1 MTYIWEKRAK
11 ARFSLQEQ
19 KEPSAFQCRRE
30 NRCMQADSF
39 SKIVGQRRTMML
51 SCSARICER
60 SVVFIATIGIRL
72 LPQEKEELAAIARR
86 TDTTISQILREQIR
100 NYINTHG
107 ELAGEKEI
115 YYEYQS
121 NESIDAQTH
130 HGK

>member
-1 MTYIWEKRAK
+1 MI
-11 ARFSLQEQ
+11 L
-19 KEPSAFQCRRE
+19 
-30 NRCMQADSF
+30 
-39 SKIVGQRRTMML
+39 
-51 SCSARICER
+51 
-60 SVVFIATIGIRL
+60 IATIGIRL
-72 LPQEKEELAAIARR
+72 LPQEKDALAAIARR

-130 HGK
+130 HGE

>member
-1 MTYIWEKRAK
+1 M
-11 ARFSLQEQ
+11 
-19 KEPSAFQCRRE
+19 
-30 NRCMQADSF
+30 
-39 SKIVGQRRTMML
+39 
-51 SCSARICER
+51 
-60 SVVFIATIGIRL
+60 VFIATIGIRL

-107 ELAGEKEI
+107 EPAGEKEI

-121 NESIDAQTH
+121 NESLDAQTH

>member
-1 MTYIWEKRAK
+1 MI
-11 ARFSLQEQ
+11 L
-19 KEPSAFQCRRE
+19 
-30 NRCMQADSF
+30 
-39 SKIVGQRRTMML
+39 
-51 SCSARICER
+51 
-60 SVVFIATIGIRL
+60 IATIGIRL
-72 LPQEKEELAAIARR
+72 LPQEKDALAAIARR

-121 NESIDAQTH
+121 NESIDAQTY

>member
-1 MTYIWEKRAK
+1 M
-11 ARFSLQEQ
+11 
-19 KEPSAFQCRRE
+19 
-30 NRCMQADSF
+30 
-39 SKIVGQRRTMML
+39 
-51 SCSARICER
+51 
-60 SVVFIATIGIRL
+60 IANIGIRL
-72 LPQEKEELAAIARR
+72 SPQEKESLAAIAKR

-100 NYINTHG
+100 TYINTHG

>member
-1 MTYIWEKRAK
+1 
-11 ARFSLQEQ
+11 
-19 KEPSAFQCRRE
+19 
-30 NRCMQADSF
+30 
-39 SKIVGQRRTMML
+39 MML
-51 SCSARICER
+51 SRSARICER
-60 SVVFIATIGIRL
+60 SVVIIATIGIRL
-72 LPQEKEELAAIARR
+72 LPQEKEKLAAIARR

-115 YYEYQS
+115 YHEYQS

>member
-1 MTYIWEKRAK
+1 M
-11 ARFSLQEQ
+11 
-19 KEPSAFQCRRE
+19 
-30 NRCMQADSF
+30 
-39 SKIVGQRRTMML
+39 
-51 SCSARICER
+51 
-60 SVVFIATIGIRL
+60 VFIATIGIRL

-100 NYINTHG
+100 NYINMYG

-121 NESIDAQTH
+121 NESINAQTH